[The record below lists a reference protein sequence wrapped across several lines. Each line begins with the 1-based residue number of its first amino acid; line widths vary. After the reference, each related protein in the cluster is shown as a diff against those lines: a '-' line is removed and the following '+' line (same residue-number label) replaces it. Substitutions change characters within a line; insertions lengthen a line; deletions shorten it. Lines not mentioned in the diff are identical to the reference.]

1 MAPVTLDQ
9 VDDLIRSRRSSL
21 RIDPE
26 RPVNPELIER
36 LCELATWAPNHKRTS
51 PWRFAVLTNG
61 ARTRLGEAVA
71 DALVRSGVTDS
82 QPLQKALTK
91 YLRAPVIVIV
101 GSARNEDP
109 VLDGE
114 NRDAVAAGVQT
125 LLLAASTTGLS
136 TFWST
141 GSTARIDEVKELAG
155 FDRDVQIVAVIYMGW
170 PDGEAPPGRREPA
183 RINWLSA

>member
-1 MAPVTLDQ
+1 MAQVTLDQ
-9 VDDLIRSRRSSL
+9 VGDLIRSRRSSL
-21 RIDPE
+21 RIDPK
-26 RPVNPELIER
+26 RPVDPRLIER

-61 ARTRLGEAVA
+61 ARARLGEAVA
-71 DALVRSGVTDS
+71 DALVRNGMTD
-82 QPLQKALTK
+82 PPALEKALTK

-101 GSARNEDP
+101 GSARNEDS

-125 LLLAASTTGLS
+125 FLLAASTAGLS

-141 GSTARIDEVKELAG
+141 GATARIDEVKDLAG
-155 FDRDVQIVAVIYMGW
+155 FERDVQIVAVVYVGW

-183 RINWLSA
+183 LINWLSE